1 MRLIDRLRVVGRW
14 GIALSVALVVALVS
28 WTASA
33 DDPCTKRPDLWLP
46 PDGTPGLANGG
57 ISVQET
63 SGDVCQG
70 DIVTITVTIDN
81 LSCGD
86 AGPFDVRVYYD
97 DLSHIIGTQHV
108 DGLLGCEFT
117 VLTFTWDTGGAP
129 TGEHEIL
136 ACADTGND
144 VVELNEG
151 NNCLTID
158 TSLIVSPN
166 APLIEATKTDVDS
179 NGGTVQPGDEI
190 RYEIVI
196 RNFGCADLVD
206 NPGHEFTD
214 TLPAG
219 LTATGFA
226 TASSGTITVVG
237 DEIFWDGGIP
247 AGGEVI
253 LVFRTQVD
261 ADVEE
266 LTEICNQGFVE
277 WDSNGD
283 GTNDSVEPTDD
294 PDTPGDDDPS
304 CFTVESTPEP
314 PMLTGTVDAPTL
326 SEWGM
331 ILLSTLLA
339 LAFLWKVS
347 ARRVVVTRRG

>member
-1 MRLIDRLRVVGRW
+1 MIDRLRVVRRW
-14 GIALSVALVVALVS
+14 GIVLSVAVAIALLPVVAN
-28 WTASA
+28 AEE
-33 DDPCTKRPDLWLP
+33 PCTKRPDLWLP
-46 PDGTPGLANGG
+46 PDGTPGLEGGG
-57 ISVQET
+57 ISVQKT
-63 SGDVCQG
+63 SGDVCES
-70 DIVTITVTIDN
+70 DVVTITVTIDN

-86 AGPFDVRVYYD
+86 AGPFDVTVYYD

-117 VLTFTWDTGGAP
+117 VLTFTWDTSGAP
-129 TGEHEIL
+129 TGVHEII
-136 ACADTGND
+136 ACADTGGD
-144 VVELNEG
+144 VIELNEG

-158 TSLIVSPN
+158 TSLIVRPN
-166 APLIEATKTDVDS
+166 APMIEATKVDIDA

-196 RNFGCADLVD
+196 RNLGCADLED

-226 TASSGTITVVG
+226 TASRGTIAVTGNQIV
-237 DEIFWDGGIP
+237 WDGDIP

-266 LTEICNQGFVE
+266 FTSICNQGSVQ

-294 PDTPGDDDPS
+294 PDTPEDDDPS

-331 ILLSTLLA
+331 ILFSMLLA
-339 LAFLWKVS
+339 LAFLRKVT
-347 ARRVVVTRRG
+347 ARRVTATRGG